1 MNIFNFEFKRLFK
14 GNIIWALVCSVLIVM
29 FMLFFPS
36 MKEMGMQE
44 LVGSKLESLP
54 EAFLEAFNIS
64 GATDFSN
71 ISDFSAYVLQY
82 IVMAGGIYAAI
93 LGVSSLAKEESEGTV
108 EFLYSKP
115 VTRSRIVT
123 AKILANAFILFIF
136 IIIVF
141 IITIISTIIVKP
153 DDVKF
158 VSVITDIN
166 KIYLGM
172 ALISSVFMTIGFLI
186 SVFVKSAKK
195 ATSIALGI
203 FFASYILGI
212 FSKLQDRLSGFI
224 YLSPFD
230 YAAPSNVI
238 KNGFEE
244 KYIIIGL
251 GIMIISLAG
260 TYIIYNKK
268 DYNI

>member
-1 MNIFNFEFKRLFK
+1 MNIFNFEFKRLLR
-14 GNIIWALVCSVLIVM
+14 GSIIWALVCSALIIM

-44 LVGSKLESLP
+44 LVGAKLESLP

-93 LGVSSLAKEESEGTV
+93 LGVSSLAKEESEGTI

-115 VTRSRIVT
+115 VTRSKIVT
-123 AKILANAFILFIF
+123 AKALASGLIFLIF

-141 IITIISTIIVKP
+141 IVTMVSAIVVKP
-153 DDVKF
+153 DDVEIM
-158 VSVITDIN
+158 SVITDIRN
-166 KIYLGM
+166 IYLGM
-172 ALISSVFMTIGFLI
+172 ALISYVFMTIGFLI

-195 ATSIALGI
+195 ATSIALGM
-203 FFASYILGI
+203 FFASYVLGI
-212 FSKLQDRLSGFI
+212 FSKLQERLSGFI

-244 KYIIIGL
+244 KYIIIGVCM
-251 GIMIISLAG
+251 MIISISG

>member
-1 MNIFNFEFKRLFK
+1 MNIFNFEFKRLLK

-136 IIIVF
+136 IIILSLV
-141 IITIISTIIVKP
+141 
-153 DDVKF
+153 
-158 VSVITDIN
+158 
-166 KIYLGM
+166 
-172 ALISSVFMTIGFLI
+172 LISFFLVVFSLYIHQQIDHIVNFH
-186 SVFVKSAKK
+186 
-195 ATSIALGI
+195 
-203 FFASYILGI
+203 YILS
-212 FSKLQDRLSGFI
+212 FLLNLELF
-224 YLSPFD
+224 L
-230 YAAPSNVI
+230 
-238 KNGFEE
+238 
-244 KYIIIGL
+244 
-251 GIMIISLAG
+251 
-260 TYIIYNKK
+260 
-268 DYNI
+268 

>member
-123 AKILANAFILFIF
+123 AKILANAFIP
-136 IIIVF
+136 
-141 IITIISTIIVKP
+141 IISTIIVKP

-172 ALISSVFMTIGFLI
+172 ALISYVFMTIGFLI

-212 FSKLQDRLSGFI
+212 FSKVQDRLSGFI